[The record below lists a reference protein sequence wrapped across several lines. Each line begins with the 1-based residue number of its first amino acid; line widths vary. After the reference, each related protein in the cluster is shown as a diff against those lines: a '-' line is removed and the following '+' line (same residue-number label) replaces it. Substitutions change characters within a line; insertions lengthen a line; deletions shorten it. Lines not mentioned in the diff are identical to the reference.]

1 MFYPSTGSTFCSKPG
16 ATPDGTSLDIT
27 DIEQNYINN
36 YKVSLFD
43 IIYSSKISNPVE
55 NVIKFLT
62 SILIED
68 ASTEMSVFL
77 KYL

>member
-43 IIYSSKISNPVE
+43 IIYSSK
-55 NVIKFLT
+55 
-62 SILIED
+62 
-68 ASTEMSVFL
+68 
-77 KYL
+77 